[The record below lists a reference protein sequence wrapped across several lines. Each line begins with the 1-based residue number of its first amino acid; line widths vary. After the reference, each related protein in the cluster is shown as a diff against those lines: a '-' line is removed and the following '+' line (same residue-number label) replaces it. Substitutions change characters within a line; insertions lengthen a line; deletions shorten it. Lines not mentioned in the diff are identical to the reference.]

1 MLRGAVIAIGSVI
14 RLYHVVKS
22 YGDRDALRDVSVTV
36 DKGEMVYITGPSG
49 AGKSTLLK
57 LLYGAEL
64 PTTGKML
71 IGGVDVSKLDRRSL
85 PTLRRNMGIV
95 FQDFKLLPRR
105 TVGQNVAMALEV
117 IGAADEQVR
126 RRVPAVLNIVG
137 LRGREDDPAG
147 VLSGGETQRVAI
159 ARAIVNDPPILLA
172 DEPTG
177 NLDGAMAVEVM
188 EIMQA
193 INLRGTTVL
202 VATHDVGLMDRFP
215 YRRLRLVD
223 GKLVAGA
230 GPRARA

>member
-147 VLSGGETQRVAI
+147 VLSGGEKQRVAI